1 MVNASLPIF
10 DGHNDTLLKL
20 EMAAREGSPLSFMEG
35 DVASAHRFPESTGR
49 WLRRWAVCHVC
60 ASATGN
66 RQQAGFPVNGQ
77 AD

>member
-35 DVASAHRFPESTGR
+35 DERLHIDFPKAQEGGFAGG
-49 WLRRWAVCHVC
+49 AVCHVC
-60 ASATGN
+60 APATGN
-66 RQQAGFPVNGQ
+66 WQQAGFPVNGQ